1 LHDFPARNLL
11 SADLQASS
19 PQTLKAILHIPS
31 AGYRIGPFRAGVRAV
46 AAPDEVQRHAG
57 DVLMTLTVHEEVAG

>member
-19 PQTLKAILHIPS
+19 PQTLKAILIPF